1 MRGRRAPSP
10 GLLERQNGLL
20 CPDAN
25 GGADAAAAGHR
36 CWWRRVV
43 APSASMNPH
52 VVRQIGVVSDNDLVR
67 HEAAFNRSVLVAFG
81 VVGALWIIGLAV
93 FLFVYAQAL
102 ALVAAAYVAA
112 FTLVIA
118 STRLRTVVAL
128 LAAWAVAVLS
138 MGALVYASGALVGE
152 ALFLG
157 GLVGTALFGL
167 WVLPSYLLML
177 GIDPDRRTATRT

>member
-1 MRGRRAPSP
+1 
-10 GLLERQNGLL
+10 LL
-20 CPDAN
+20 
-25 GGADAAAAGHR
+25 AAR
-36 CWWRRVV
+36 TVE
-43 APSASMNPH
+43 PSASMNPH
-52 VVRQIGVVSDNDLVR
+52 VVRQTGVASDNDLVR
-67 HEAAFNRSVLVAFG
+67 HEAAFDRSVLVAFG
-81 VVGALWIIGLAV
+81 VVGALWVIGLAV

-112 FTLVIA
+112 FTLAVA
-118 STRLRTVVAL
+118 STRLRTVVVL

-138 MGALVYASGALVGE
+138 MGALVYASDALVGE

-167 WVLPSYLLML
+167 WVLPSYLLLL